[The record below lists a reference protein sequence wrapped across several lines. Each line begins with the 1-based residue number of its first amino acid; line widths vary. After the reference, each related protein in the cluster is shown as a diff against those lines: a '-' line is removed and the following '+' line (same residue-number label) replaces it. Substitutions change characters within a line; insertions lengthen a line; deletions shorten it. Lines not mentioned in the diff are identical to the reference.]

1 MCDATSGTAAAM
13 VGDERPRRNH
23 KSDMPQKTI
32 LVVEDDKDHLT
43 IASALLRYYGYNVLE
58 AMNANDGIKLA
69 LERMPNL
76 ILMDLQLPE
85 MNGIEALKVLRSDP
99 RTSRIPAVPYTSF
112 YDLYREQLFNLGFN
126 MHIPKTFTPGS
137 LQRAVVELIGEPNSE
152 ATKPAPAKDSVRT

>member
-1 MCDATSGTAAAM
+1 
-13 VGDERPRRNH
+13 
-23 KSDMPQKTI
+23 MPQKTV

-69 LERMPNL
+69 LERTPDL
-76 ILMDLQLPE
+76 VLMDLQLPE

-112 YDLYREQLFNLGFN
+112 YDLYREQLVNLGFT

-152 ATKPAPAKDSVRT
+152 ATKPARAKT